1 MSEQMPEGPDEG
13 HPILTGLA
21 ALVGVAV
28 VVGLILGLV
37 VVAGAHVAGLGGGD
51 QTGSSTAEAS
61 MYLPRPQK
69 TPMESGPQITLA
81 PGASTPSSAPSG
93 QQPKHH
99 KKKPSKSKELTL
111 SAGVTSA
118 SPMQQIDLT
127 GIYPSG
133 EGAILQVQRFAD
145 GGWQD
150 FPVTVSVSNQTFAT
164 YVQTSQGG
172 VNRFRVVDTDTHLAS
187 NEVRVTIR

>member
-13 HPILTGLA
+13 HPILTGLV

-37 VVAGAHVAGLGGGD
+37 VVAGANVAGLGGSDGS
-51 QTGSSTAEAS
+51 GSSSAERS

-81 PGASTPSSAPSG
+81 PGPSQSSAPKPG
-93 QQPKHH
+93 KHKKHH
-99 KKKPSKSKELTL
+99 KKPAKSKQLTL
-111 SAGVTSA
+111 SASVTSA

-150 FPVTVSVSNQTFAT
+150 FPVTVSVSNQTFTT